1 MLGLSYTLPEIAQIV
16 EARDLFQGVFATL
29 PLRYVAYDT
38 RLISHPRETLF
49 VALRTPHR
57 DGHEFVAAAVS
68 QGVCNFLVSR
78 PLPFQGINY
87 ALVSDPLDALQRWAL
102 FHRLRFRYPV
112 LGITGS
118 NGKTIVKEWLA
129 TLLDL
134 HLQVV
139 KSPMSYNSQLG
150 VPLSLLQLHPQ
161 ADLALIEAG
170 ISQAGEMALLQALIQ
185 PTRGIL
191 THMGPA
197 HAAGFASE
205 QQKLREK
212 LLLFQSA
219 ECVYAGSF
227 QPAPHAA
234 LEAQGLPFKTAGY
247 RPEDAL
253 QVVEERSAARGLH
266 WRLRHAGQEWACTLP
281 LDGQADR
288 ENALLALLAALEL
301 GLPAPDAPERLAWL
315 APVEMRSE
323 MITDNPEITLIND
336 SYNSDADSIRNA
348 FRLLQQT
355 QSQPARHIILS
366 DIMHQGQ
373 RQEEIQREI
382 LAEAEAVA
390 GSANVWTV
398 GPVFGRIGH
407 GHNYPDTEA
416 LLRAIRYE
424 RFRQST
430 VLIKG
435 ARRFQL
441 ERVIPLL
448 SRKLN
453 AARFQI
459 DLDALG
465 HNFRLLKSQLP
476 DTVKTMCMVKAFSY
490 GSGDWEVAQELE
502 RAGADYLAVA
512 FASEAISLREA
523 GIRLPLMV
531 LNPDHS
537 SIESLLRYDIEPEV
551 SNLDFLQAYL
561 RAARLAEQAPRRI
574 HLKLETGMGRLG
586 FMRPELPQVCALLQ
600 RHPDIAVASL
610 LTHMAAAD
618 DPAEDAYTHAQA
630 RAFAEMSEWLQHQLG
645 ISPLRHLLN
654 TAGALRF
661 PEYTFEM
668 VRLGIGLYGLDPGGS
683 GLPLREIGSLRA
695 SITQIREWPA
705 GQSIGYGRSQF
716 TTRPSR
722 IATLPVGYADGIPRA
737 LGNGKIAFLAGGQWA
752 PTFGRI
758 CMDMLMLDVTD
769 IPALR
774 PGDEVVLIGRQG
786 ERQISARE
794 VAEAAGTIA
803 YEILVRISPR
813 VRRVYLRGA

>member
-1 MLGLSYTLPEIAQIV
+1 MLGLPYTLAEIAQLV
-16 EARDLFQGVFATL
+16 EARDLFQGLFENL
-29 PLRYVAYDT
+29 PLHYVAYDT

-57 DGHEFVAAAVS
+57 DGHEFIAAALS

-78 PLPFQGINY
+78 PLPFRGINY

-102 FHRLRFRYPV
+102 LHRQRFRYPV

-129 TLLDL
+129 TLLDPQ
-134 HLQVV
+134 LQVV

-150 VPLSLLQLHPQ
+150 VPLSLLQLRPL

-170 ISQAGEMALLQALIQ
+170 ISQAGEMALLQAMIQ
-185 PTRGIL
+185 PTQGIL
-191 THMGPA
+191 THMGSA
-197 HAAGFASE
+197 HTAGFASE

-227 QPAPHAA
+227 QPEPIEA
-234 LEAQGLPFKTAGY
+234 LRAQGLPLKTAGY
-247 RPEDAL
+247 GPEDTL
-253 QVVEERSAARGLH
+253 QVLEERSSERRLH
-266 WRLRHAGQEWACTLP
+266 WRLRYEGQEWACTLP

-301 GLPAPDAPERLAWL
+301 GLPPQEAPERLAWL

-348 FRLLQQT
+348 FRLLLQT
-355 QSQPARHIILS
+355 QSQPRRHIILS

-373 RQEEIQREI
+373 QQEALQREI
-382 LAEAEAVA
+382 LAEAEQVA
-390 GSANVWTV
+390 GPSNVWTV

-407 GHNYPDTEA
+407 GQNYLDTEA
-416 LLRAIRYE
+416 LLRDIRYE
-424 RFRQST
+424 RFRGST
-430 VLIKG
+430 VLLKG
-435 ARRFQL
+435 ARRFEL

-512 FASEAISLREA
+512 FASEAIGLREA

-537 SIESLLRYDIEPEV
+537 SIESLLRHDIEPEV

-586 FMRPELPQVCALLQ
+586 FVREELPQVCALLQ
-600 RHPDIAVASL
+600 RHPDIALASL

-630 RAFAEMSEWLQHQLG
+630 RAFAEMAAYLSQELG
-645 ISPLRHLLN
+645 VAPLRHVLN
-654 TAGALRF
+654 TAGVLRF
-661 PEYTFEM
+661 PEYAFDM
-668 VRLGIGLYGLDPGGS
+668 VRLGIGLYGISPAG

-695 SITQIREWPA
+695 SITQIRDWPA

-716 TTRPSR
+716 TARPSR
-722 IATLPVGYADGIPRA
+722 IATLPVGYADGIPRS
-737 LGNGKIAFLAGGQWA
+737 LGNGKISFLAGGAWA

-758 CMDMLMLDVTD
+758 CMDMLMLDVTG
-769 IPALR
+769 IPGLR

-786 ERQISARE
+786 EHMLSVSE
-794 VAEAAGTIA
+794 VAQAAGTIP

-813 VRRVYLRGA
+813 VRRVYLRGG